1 MGKEGTYTGW
11 EKGLVDL
18 KWVEVDE
25 VQENAEQYSQQNEM
39 NFMLANNKATRVALN
54 DVKGKI

>member
-1 MGKEGTYTGW
+1 M
-11 EKGLVDL
+11 DL